1 MKIPKAKAGTE
12 GEGEA
17 LPSWCDQHQFGSI
30 VFVSARDHSRRLRR
44 VLDRAMR
51 GHSTRVTIQPERYP
65 DFDPDRSWVARGGI
79 RKEII
84 ELQKL
89 VLDMIL
95 HPI

>member
-1 MKIPKAKAGTE
+1 
-12 GEGEA
+12 
-17 LPSWCDQHQFGSI
+17 
-30 VFVSARDHSRRLRR
+30 
-44 VLDRAMR
+44 MR